1 MHEYGAVSLIPTMV
15 VLALAIWSHRTIESV
30 IAGSIV
36 AFIITSQAGFLTSLS
51 DAALTVMRDDNTG
64 WVLLVC
70 GLYGSFIALLV
81 KGGGAQAFGDLV
93 SRHVKSK
100 RQSLLWTWGLG
111 LTIFLDDYLNSLTVS
126 SSMKKVT
133 DKYKTSREM
142 LSYVVDS
149 TAAPIC
155 LIIPISTWAVYFSGL
170 LEKNGVAA
178 KGEGIN
184 VFIESIPYMFYPFIA
199 VIIVP
204 LVICGVVPLMGRMK
218 IAEQRA
224 ESTGQVVPAGSEH
237 IEMTDTYAPSD
248 DHNASVSLF
257 FVPIAALIFFTI
269 WFDID
274 VLVGVIAGILVT
286 LVQYFLQGALK
297 PVDMFDT
304 LLDGLKVMVPV
315 LTILVSVFIFIE
327 ANNALGMPQYVISII
342 SPYMTSWSLPVLAFI
357 TMSFVS
363 FTTGSNWGVI
373 AIAIPVVFP
382 LAQEVG
388 VSVPLMAGA
397 LFSASGFG
405 SHACFYSDS
414 TVLTA
419 QGSGCAPYDHAVS
432 QLPYTLIAA
441 GLSALGF
448 LIVAL

>member
-1 MHEYGAVSLIPTMV
+1 MV

-36 AFIITSQAGFLTSLS
+36 AFIITSQEGFLASLA
-51 DAALTVMRDDNTG
+51 DAALTVMRDENTG

-81 KGGGAQAFGDLV
+81 KGGGAQAFGELV
-93 SRHVKSK
+93 SRHVRNK
-100 RQSLLWTWGLG
+100 RQSLLWTWVLG
-111 LTIFLDDYLNSLTVS
+111 LAIFLDDYLNSLTVS

-142 LSYVVDS
+142 LSYVVAS

-155 LIIPISTWAVYFSGL
+155 LIIPISTWAVYFAGL

-178 KGEGIN
+178 EGEGIN
-184 VFIESIPYMFYPFIA
+184 VFIQSIPYMFYPFIA
-199 VIIVP
+199 VALVP
-204 LVICGVVPLMGRMK
+204 LVICGIVPLIGRMK

-224 ESTGQVVPAGSEH
+224 ENTGQVVPAGSEH
-237 IEMTDTYAPSD
+237 IEMTDTYAGGD

-257 FVPIAALIFFTI
+257 FVP
-269 WFDID
+269 
-274 VLVGVIAGILVT
+274 
-286 LVQYFLQGALK
+286 
-297 PVDMFDT
+297 
-304 LLDGLKVMVPV
+304 
-315 LTILVSVFIFIE
+315 
-327 ANNALGMPQYVISII
+327 
-342 SPYMTSWSLPVLAFI
+342 
-357 TMSFVS
+357 
-363 FTTGSNWGVI
+363 
-373 AIAIPVVFP
+373 IAIPVVFP